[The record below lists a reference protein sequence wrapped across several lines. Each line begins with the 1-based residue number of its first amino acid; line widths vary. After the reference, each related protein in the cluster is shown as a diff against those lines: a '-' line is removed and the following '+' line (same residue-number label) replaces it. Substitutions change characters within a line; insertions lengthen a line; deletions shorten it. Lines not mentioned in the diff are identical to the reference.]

1 MSTMNGHNRY
11 YEWRNEW
18 TNEHY
23 LRVDR
28 LVVQMDKRVLRVD
41 KWVPAS
47 TASGQASSYYE

>member
-1 MSTMNGHNRY
+1 MNGHNRY

>member
-1 MSTMNGHNRY
+1 MNGHNRY

-18 TNEHY
+18 TNEYY

-28 LVVQMDKRVLRVD
+28 LVLQMDKRVLRVD